1 MKSYQQKACQRI
13 IRKAENE
20 ILNVSINNSSSSSSS
35 SSPPSPA
42 ATEASEKCNKKENT
56 HSYANKSFQIKLE
69 IN

>member
-1 MKSYQQKACQRI
+1 MKSYQQKACHRI

-35 SSPPSPA
+35 S
-42 ATEASEKCNKKENT
+42 EQCNKKENT
-56 HSYANKSFQIKLE
+56 HIHMQNKSFNKKNRE